1 MAHFH
6 VKRKNGRPYLYVR
19 EIARVKGKPKV
30 ISQVYIG
37 SPEKVRELASGKS
50 GGKKTLKVEEFGALW
65 LANQIDHD
73 IDVAGIVDDV
83 IPRGARETGPTVGE
97 YFWYSI
103 LNRMV
108 APRSKAALSD
118 WYKGTAIQH
127 IRPVAIRELSSK
139 RFWEKWDRVT
149 EEDLHEISQ
158 RFFGRVWEVESPE
171 ADCALCDTSNY
182 YTYMNSKTESELA
195 QRGKNKDGKH
205 HLRQIGLALLVSRGS
220 RLPLFYRVYPGN
232 RHDSREFEELMDEMF
247 GVLCGLNK
255 TKERLT
261 VVIDKGMNSEGNF
274 SWIDDHSRVHFVTT
288 YSPYFAKD
296 LAAISLDKFSIA
308 ETDKNKRLA
317 KEGHEEDR
325 TQAYRTTGMF
335 WGKERV
341 VVVTYTPAT
350 ARKKEY
356 NLKKK
361 LEQIRQALIEMRA
374 KVREAAPHWRDA
386 EKVKVRYHQLC
397 ERLHIT
403 SELYDLEFSQNEDKS
418 LSMSFRKNA
427 YKLDKYSNMFGKNII
442 VTDNTD
448 WSTTD
453 IIEAHLS
460 RYEIEQQ
467 FRQSKDNACV
477 QVMPIRHWTDSKIRC
492 HLFTCVVALTYLR
505 RIERALES
513 AGIKRTAN
521 AIMEDMRQ
529 LHSVLSIP
537 RRSRKPTRRLETPT
551 KTQLVILSAFGY
563 TVDDC
568 GVLQGLSS

>member
-1 MAHFH
+1 M
-6 VKRKNGRPYLYVR
+6 
-19 EIARVKGKPKV
+19 
-30 ISQVYIG
+30 
-37 SPEKVRELASGKS
+37 
-50 GGKKTLKVEEFGALW
+50 W
-65 LANQIDHD
+65 LGNQIDQD

-108 APRSKAALSD
+108 APRSKAALFD

-149 EEDLHEISQ
+149 EEDLQEISQ

-220 RLPLFYRVYPGN
+220 RLPLFYRAYPGN

-274 SWIDDHSRVHFVTT
+274 SWIDGHSRVHFVTT

-325 TQAYRTTGMF
+325 TQAYHTTGMF
-335 WGKERV
+335 WGKERA

-350 ARKKEY
+350 ARKKGY
-356 NLKKK
+356 NLEKK

-374 KVREAAPHWRDA
+374 KVREAVPHWRDA

-403 SELYDLEFSQNEDKS
+403 SGLYDLEFSQDEDKS

-513 AGIKRTAN
+513 TGIKRTAN

-537 RRSRKPTRRLETPT
+537 KRSRKPTRRLETPT

-563 TVDDC
+563 TIDDC